1 MISLTSNNTVLV
13 LQSDFKK
20 QAIAKNAPSVPPPP
34 PPPLNLPLNQWQKLR
49 DSCPLSPDS
58 MFATTLLARS
68 RPALSCISFTG
79 LAQNWARGARI
90 LVIFKQVKCFL
101 GLFYGMIASLNNV
114 FNLIVATLFI
124 LFSRRVFTKLWV
136 VSESSIKIKV
146 RLHWIL
152 FLNFA
157 YFSSYFQT
165 EAFACTRNCAISLKL
180 QMLQRWL

>member
-34 PPPLNLPLNQWQKLR
+34 LNLPLNQRQKLR

-79 LAQNWARGARI
+79 LAQN
-90 LVIFKQVKCFL
+90 
-101 GLFYGMIASLNNV
+101 
-114 FNLIVATLFI
+114 
-124 LFSRRVFTKLWV
+124 
-136 VSESSIKIKV
+136 
-146 RLHWIL
+146 
-152 FLNFA
+152 
-157 YFSSYFQT
+157 
-165 EAFACTRNCAISLKL
+165 
-180 QMLQRWL
+180 

>member
-20 QAIAKNAPSVPPPP
+20 QAIAKNVPSVPTPPAPPVPPPP

-124 LFSRRVFTKLWV
+124 
-136 VSESSIKIKV
+136 
-146 RLHWIL
+146 
-152 FLNFA
+152 
-157 YFSSYFQT
+157 
-165 EAFACTRNCAISLKL
+165 
-180 QMLQRWL
+180 